1 MGDEGAEGAP
11 KGDTITQPRF
21 LVVTRMEVEVIQ
33 CAAKRSLGEGV
44 EVDADADADAEA
56 EAEKGCERCSGAFV
70 SPLVE
75 ER

>member
-33 CAAKRSLGEGV
+33 CAAKRSLDEGV
-44 EVDADADADAEA
+44 EADADAVA